1 MLNVT
6 KITDIPILHPQGR
19 FEAYTIGPVRNWLD
33 QNQEVANIVVDLSG
47 VTFLD
52 STALATLVQGMKHC
66 RQLQGNLHLAG
77 LQPSVK
83 LIIELTRL
91 DKAFGIYPD
100 VTTAVSAFEHVHN

>member
-6 KITDIPILHPQGR
+6 EITDIPILHPQGR
-19 FEAYTIGPVRNWLD
+19 FEAYTIAPVRNWLD
-33 QNQEVANIVVDLSG
+33 EHQGAANIVVDLSG

-66 RQLQGNLHLAG
+66 RQQSGNLHLAG

-100 VTTAVSAFEHVHN
+100 VATAVSAFKNVTN

>member
-1 MLNVT
+1 MLNVSQLT
-6 KITDIPILHPQGR
+6 NIPVLHPQGR
-19 FEAYTIGPVRNWLD
+19 FEAYTIAPVRTWFEENK
-33 QNQEVANIVVDLSG
+33 NAANIVVDLSG

-52 STALATLVQGMKHC
+52 STALAALVQGMKHC
-66 RQLQGNLHLAG
+66 RQQNGNLHLAG

-100 VTTAVSAFEHVHN
+100 VETAVSAFAPANT

>member
-1 MLNVT
+1 MLNISQMT
-6 KITDIPILHPQGR
+6 NIPVLQPQGR
-19 FEAYTIGPVRNWLD
+19 FEAYTVAPVRNWLD
-33 QNQEVANIVVDLSG
+33 ENQNAANIVVDLSG

-66 RQLQGNLHLAG
+66 QQINGNLHLSG

-100 VTTAVSAFEHVHN
+100 VVTAVSAFQHIHN

>member
-1 MLNVT
+1 MLNVSQMNE
-6 KITDIPILHPQGR
+6 ISVLHPQGR

-33 QNQEVANIVVDLSG
+33 EHQEVANLVVDLSG

-66 RQLQGNLHLAG
+66 RQRAGNLHLAG

-100 VTTAVSAFEHVHN
+100 VETAVSAFKQSAN

>member
-6 KITDIPILHPQGR
+6 QVANIPVLHPQGR
-19 FEAYTIGPVRNWLD
+19 FEAYTIAPVRSWFD
-33 QNQEVANIVVDLSG
+33 ENQSMANIVVDLSA

-66 RQLQGNLHLAG
+66 RQQNGNLHLAG

-100 VTTAVSAFEHVHN
+100 VETAVADLAPATP

>member
-1 MLNVT
+1 MLTVSQ
-6 KITDIPILHPQGR
+6 ITDVPILQPQGR
-19 FEAYTIGPVRNWLD
+19 FEAYTIAPVRNWLD
-33 QNQEVANIVVDLSG
+33 EHQNAANIVVDLSG

-66 RQLQGNLHLAG
+66 RQMGGNLHLAG
-77 LQPSVK
+77 LQPAVK

-100 VTTAVSAFEHVHN
+100 VATAVSAFNLATP

>member
-1 MLNVT
+1 MLN
-6 KITDIPILHPQGR
+6 ITQMTNIPVLKPQGR
-19 FEAYTIGPVRNWLD
+19 FEAYTIAPVRNWLD
-33 QNQEVANIVVDLSG
+33 ENQSAANIVVDLSG

-66 RQLQGNLHLAG
+66 RKLNGNLHLAG

-100 VTTAVSAFEHVHN
+100 VATAVSALSPVHH